1 MDRYFTSV
9 SLAKWAS
16 KKNITRVGT
25 MKHDRKGISRELKP
39 IVGREEKYVM
49 KIYIPKEKII
59 LLSNIGKK
67 KSSKKNVIAL
77 PTMHDN
83 VKSMKELQKKPR
95 VHTIYD
101 PVKGGVVNLLST
113 THST

>member
-1 MDRYFTSV
+1 
-9 SLAKWAS
+9 
-16 KKNITRVGT
+16 
-25 MKHDRKGISRELKP
+25 MKHDQKSISRELKP

-49 KIYIPKEKII
+49 KIYITKEKII

-77 PTMHDN
+77 PTM
-83 VKSMKELQKKPR
+83 KELQKKPR

-101 PVKGGVVNLLST
+101 PVKGGVVDLLST

>member
-1 MDRYFTSV
+1 
-9 SLAKWAS
+9 
-16 KKNITRVGT
+16 
-25 MKHDRKGISRELKP
+25 MKHDQKGISRELKP

-49 KIYIPKEKII
+49 KIYITKEKII
-59 LLSNIGKK
+59 LLSNIGEK

-95 VHTIYD
+95 VHTVYD
-101 PVKGGVVNLLST
+101 PVKGGVVDLLST